1 MGKLILFIVLFAVLG
16 SLAWWYIGTDSYILI
31 RLGDW
36 AIQLQVLTGMIL
48 FFVLLWAINF
58 SAVFIS
64 GTLGGRWA
72 AQSRARKSTNRS
84 RKGVMLLFSGKSK
97 EAKQQFL
104 KAANLREA
112 PVING
117 LLAAHSAVESE
128 QYDRALNI
136 LNNIATED
144 DSADLALMYSKA
156 KVLLKLGRLEESK
169 AICADIK
176 AIKPKEARTNLILLK
191 VAEAQQD
198 WPSFQTL
205 LPKLRNTDGVKQRVK
220 EIERRAGLARL
231 RKPQMTREEYDEVLH
246 TIPADIK
253 NTAEVVEIRTQFLIR
268 VGANKEAEK
277 LLREF
282 LHKEWRPD
290 LLRDYISIDEVDK
303 DKQLTQLKKWHHRHG
318 DTPEILAAL
327 EELSEET
334 GDWRSAQ
341 DYGRASTSS

>member
-31 RLGDW
+31 RLGEW
-36 AIQLQVLTGMIL
+36 AVQLQVLTGIVL
-48 FFVLLWAINF
+48 FFLLLWAINF

-72 AQSRARKSTNRS
+72 AQSRVRKSTNRS
-84 RKGVMLLFSGKSK
+84 RKGIMLLFSGKSK

-117 LLAAHSAVESE
+117 LLAAHSAVEAE

-136 LNNIATED
+136 LNNIVTED
-144 DSADLALMYSKA
+144 DAADLAMMHTKA
-156 KVLLKLGRLEESK
+156 KVLLKLGRLEETK

-176 AIKPKEARTNLILLK
+176 AIKPKEARTDLVLLK

-198 WPSFQTL
+198 WASFQAL
-205 LPKLRNTDGVKQRVK
+205 LPKLRNADGVKQRVK
-220 EIERRAGLARL
+220 EIEGRAGLVRL
-231 RKPQMTREEYDEVLH
+231 RKPQMTREEYDDVIH
-246 TIPADIK
+246 TIPADVK
-253 NTAEVVEIRTQFLIR
+253 NTAEVVETRVYFLIR
-268 VGANKEAEK
+268 TGAGKEAEK
-277 LLREF
+277 LLRDF
-282 LHKEWRPD
+282 LHKEWRSD
-290 LLRDYISIDEVDK
+290 LLRDYISIPDIDK

-318 DTPEILAAL
+318 DTPEILSAL

-341 DYGRASTSS
+341 DYSRTSKST

>member
-1 MGKLILFIVLFAVLG
+1 
-16 SLAWWYIGTDSYILI
+16 
-31 RLGDW
+31 
-36 AIQLQVLTGMIL
+36 
-48 FFVLLWAINF
+48 
-58 SAVFIS
+58 
-64 GTLGGRWA
+64 
-72 AQSRARKSTNRS
+72 
-84 RKGVMLLFSGKSK
+84 
-97 EAKQQFL
+97 
-104 KAANLREA
+104 
-112 PVING
+112 
-117 LLAAHSAVESE
+117 
-128 QYDRALNI
+128 
-136 LNNIATED
+136 
-144 DSADLALMYSKA
+144 
-156 KVLLKLGRLEESK
+156 
-169 AICADIK
+169 
-176 AIKPKEARTNLILLK
+176 
-191 VAEAQQD
+191 
-198 WPSFQTL
+198 
-205 LPKLRNTDGVKQRVK
+205 
-220 EIERRAGLARL
+220 
-231 RKPQMTREEYDEVLH
+231 MTREEYDEVLH